1 MARRCCVIANPASGG
16 GRGGKLIPAVREAFA
31 AAGVTDIRI
40 TTRPGEER
48 VLARTAAAEG
58 IDTIVA
64 LGGDGTWGNA
74 AGGILESGC
83 DARLAMVA
91 AGTGNDFAFA
101 TNVPAREVQR
111 AAAIAV
117 GDHERR
123 VDVGRVN
130 GTIFLNVCGFGFDS
144 AVLAT
149 SHSRTWISGHPR
161 YLITAAQ
168 KLFTYRGT
176 HAAHALDGAEPGEPE
191 RLLLLTIS
199 NGPRFGGGF
208 LIAPQAVVDD
218 GAFDVVVVRDA
229 SPVRRMALFAGATK
243 GTHVRAPEVRVYRSA
258 KVRLRFAVAPW
269 FDADGELHQ
278 SSTPELAIDCLPAR
292 LRLAV
297 PLPTNQ

>member
-16 GRGGKLIPAVREAFA
+16 GRGGQLIPSVREAFA
-31 AAGVTDIRI
+31 AVGVTDLRI
-40 TTRPGEER
+40 TTRAGEER
-48 VLARTAAAEG
+48 KLAREAAREG
-58 IDTIVA
+58 FDTVIA

-83 DARLAMVA
+83 DTRLAMVA

-101 TNVPAREVQR
+101 TKVPAHEVAR

-117 GDHERR
+117 GPHERR
-123 VDVGRVN
+123 VDVGVVN
-130 GTIFLNVCGFGFDS
+130 GTAFLNVCGFGFDS
-144 AVLAT
+144 AVLET
-149 SHSRTWISGHPR
+149 TRTRTWISGHPR

-176 HAAHALDGAEPGEPE
+176 DAAHTVDGSEPGHPE

-208 LIAPQAVVDD
+208 LIAPQASVDD
-218 GAFDVVVVRDA
+218 GALDVVVVRNA
-229 SPVRRMALFAGATK
+229 SPFRRIALFAGATQ
-243 GTHVRAPEVRVYRSA
+243 GTHVRAPEVRVHRSA
-258 KVRLRFAVAPW
+258 QVRLRFATPPW
-269 FDADGELHQ
+269 FDADGELHL
-278 SSTPELAIDCLPAR
+278 SESTDLRIDCLAAK

-297 PLPTNQ
+297 PPTDH